1 MIHPRLHVTP
11 TGAASAGSPLPGGGQ
26 DEGAGH
32 RLSSVQRYRYQ
43 TSTETHCMPDG
54 GVWGWPSTAGELNT
68 RETGEWEILTLIL
81 NTI

>member
-1 MIHPRLHVTP
+1 MIHPRLRVTP
-11 TGAASAGSPLPGGGQ
+11 AGAAPAGSPLPGGAKMWGQ
-26 DEGAGH
+26 D

-43 TSTETHCMPDG
+43 TSTETHRMPDR

-81 NTI
+81 NII